1 MAQVLLVDDN
11 QRALEGLRRHI
22 PWQTA
27 GCTCVGVAADGVEAL
42 ERVALLHPDVVITD
56 VRMPRMDGLELCR
69 QLAHQLPGARL
80 IVLSAYDDFAYAQR
94 AIEYGAVGYVLKP
107 VDDRKIAEL
116 GRMLGGIAERQRQHA
131 ERLAAFYAA
140 DVAPALAA
148 AVRAGDA
155 AAARQRLHALL
166 DPGAPFGAARDIAS
180 HALTVL
186 LHELAASGQPA
197 TIAGLGLGQ
206 ALAHLHAL
214 HATVPLR
221 DALIAWYQQACQAI
235 SARRSP
241 ASRAIVARICAY
253 LHEAYA
259 DPGITTYAIAQ
270 RFHISQSHLCQVFRA
285 VEHTSIHARLTD
297 IRIEHACRLLRDTG
311 WPILEIARRT
321 GYPDAQYFTR
331 AFRRHRGI
339 APSDYR
345 DRQRCP

>member
-22 PWQTA
+22 PWHTA
-27 GCTCVGVAADGVEAL
+27 GCTCVGVAADGIEAL

-69 QLAHQLPGARL
+69 QLVQQAPGVRL

-94 AIEYGAVGYVLKP
+94 AIEYGAIGYVLKP
-107 VDDRKIAEL
+107 IDDRKIADL
-116 GRMLGGIAERQRQHA
+116 GRMLGDIAEHRRQHA
-131 ERLAAFYAA
+131 ERLAAFHATDA
-140 DVAPALAA
+140 APALAA

-155 AAARQRLHALL
+155 AAAEQRLRALL
-166 DPGAPFGAARDIAS
+166 DPSAPFGAMRDIAS

-186 LHELAASGQPA
+186 LRELAASGQPA
-197 TIAGLGLGQ
+197 TIDGLTLTQ
-206 ALAHLHAL
+206 ALAQVHAL
-214 HATVPLR
+214 HATIPLR
-221 DALIAWYQQACQAI
+221 DTIIAWYQHACQAI
-235 SARRSP
+235 GARRSP
-241 ASRAIVARICAY
+241 AGRAIVERVCAY
-253 LHEAYA
+253 LREAYA
-259 DPGITTYAIAQ
+259 DPGITTYTIAE

-297 IRIEHACRLLRDTG
+297 IRITHACRLLRETT
-311 WPILEIARRT
+311 WPIVEIARCT
-321 GYPDAQYFTR
+321 GYPDAHYFTR